1 MLQTS
6 RFSLILTFSESGIS
20 AFINVMQDSENNVS
34 WVTKQSCKNIKISG
48 WECAITQVNLANRRS
63 AFSDLELATRDF
75 CQFQPSECSSQ
86 LKKSPARVRKKLHL
100 LSAGKQWGSKLCKTE
115 MAHLCAKIASA
126 FRNGHIPTSFVLFL
140 SNSFISSGGNTN
152 TEPFLCHYPHCAL
165 HRCISSSRKP
175 HLWEMKAGSKI
186 QSFHLL
192 LVMLFII
199 IGVLINQTREDGNG
213 TSFSR
218 M

>member
-48 WECAITQVNLANRRS
+48 WECAITQMNLANRRS

-86 LKKSPARVRKKLHL
+86 LKKKPSESPEEASFTLSRKTV
-100 LSAGKQWGSKLCKTE
+100 GIQV
-115 MAHLCAKIASA
+115 MQD
-126 FRNGHIPTSFVLFL
+126 RNGASMCEDCKCLQERSHSDFFCLVFVKFFHQLRRKHKYRAIPLPLSTLCTTQMYFFLQEASFV
-140 SNSFISSGGNTN
+140 GN
-152 TEPFLCHYPHCAL
+152 EG
-165 HRCISSSRKP
+165 
-175 HLWEMKAGSKI
+175 WE
-186 QSFHLL
+186 
-192 LVMLFII
+192 
-199 IGVLINQTREDGNG
+199 
-213 TSFSR
+213 
-218 M
+218 